1 MTVRCPDGH
10 DSTEADYCS
19 VCGLAIGGAGAAPAP
34 AAASAAPPAA
44 PPAAAAPASGGASAG
59 GLTCA
64 NCGEPHGP
72 DDVFCENCGFDFAS
86 QTLPEPEP
94 AVTSIAGGAAPAGGP
109 VGEVLGTVTISTD
122 AAHHAR
128 MDSEGVLSYPD
139 PARDPV
145 VIEIRTPMVTI
156 GRAKASR
163 GIHPDIDLASDALE
177 DPAASSRHAVIE
189 HKPDGTWWIT
199 DLGSTNGTYLGD
211 TDTQLAADTPTAW
224 IPGTPVLVGAW
235 TKLELA
241 VP

>member
-1 MTVRCPDGH
+1 V
-10 DSTEADYCS
+10 SS
-19 VCGLAIGGAGAAPAP
+19 
-34 AAASAAPPAA
+34 AAASPVT
-44 PPAAAAPASGGASAG
+44 GASAG
-59 GLTCA
+59 EATCA

-72 DDVFCENCGFDFAS
+72 DDVFCENCGYDFAS

-94 AVTSIAGGAAPAGGP
+94 AVTSIAGGAAPAAAGGP

-128 MDSEGVLSYPD
+128 MDSEGVLSFPD
-139 PARDPV
+139 PARAPV
-145 VIEIRTPMVTI
+145 VIEIRTPVVTI

-189 HKPDGTWWIT
+189 RKPDGTWWIT

-211 TDTQLAADTPTAW
+211 TDTQLAPDTPTAW
-224 IPGTPVLVGAW
+224 PPGTAVLVGAW
-235 TKLELA
+235 TKLVIGE
-241 VP
+241 V

>member
-1 MTVRCPDGH
+1 MSVRCPDGH
-10 DSTEADYCS
+10 DSTETDYCS
-19 VCGLAIGGAGAAPAP
+19 ICGLAIAGAGAAS
-34 AAASAAPPAA
+34 AAGPGASAVASPATPTA
-44 PPAAAAPASGGASAG
+44 PPAAAGPTTGGA
-59 GLTCA
+59 TCA

-94 AVTSIAGGAAPAGGP
+94 AVTSIAGGAP

-128 MDSEGVLSYPD
+128 MDSEGVLSFPD
-139 PARDPV
+139 PARAPV
-145 VIEIRTPMVTI
+145 VIEIRTPVTTI

-177 DPAASSRHAVIE
+177 DPAASSRHAAIE
-189 HKPDGTWWIT
+189 RKPDGTWWIT

>member
-1 MTVRCPDGH
+1 MSVRCPDGH
-10 DSTEADYCS
+10 DSTETDYCS
-19 VCGLAIGGAGAAPAP
+19 VCGLAIAGSGAAPTPVVASPAP
-34 AAASAAPPAA
+34 AAA
-44 PPAAAAPASGGASAG
+44 PPAAAPGGAFAG
-59 GLTCA
+59 GATCA

-86 QTLPEPEP
+86 ETLPEPEQ

-128 MDSEGVLSYPD
+128 MDSEGVLSFPD
-139 PARDPV
+139 PARATV
-145 VIEIRTPMVTI
+145 VLEIRTPVTTI

-163 GIHPDIDLASDALE
+163 GIHPDIDLASDVLE

-189 HKPDGTWWIT
+189 RKPDGTWWIT

-211 TDTQLAADTPTAW
+211 TDTQLAPDTPTAW
-224 IPGTPVLVGAW
+224 TPGTPVLVGAW